1 MTTTSTT
8 KAPPPPRG
16 GGGGDGFRPKFAYLD
31 LDIDNHR
38 AKHALAREFVK
49 HTDLRY
55 HWTSK
60 VLREL
65 GGGEKTRV
73 KEMFASDYEWSEKGN
88 GEIELEPAAE
98 ERVVFELFWEKAPLA
113 CENFAHLC
121 AGDKGTS
128 KTFGGVPF
136 HYKGCIVHRCVKS
149 FMLQSGDFVHN
160 NGTGGESIWGKKFK
174 DELGGLKGKHD
185 DMGVLSMGNTGKNS
199 NGSQFFITLGPAKQ
213 CDGKHVIFGKCVKGE
228 TLLKRINEELAR
240 DSGETTE
247 LPKREIR
254 IADCGVLE

>member
-1 MTTTSTT
+1 
-8 KAPPPPRG
+8 
-16 GGGGDGFRPKFAYLD
+16 
-31 LDIDNHR
+31 
-38 AKHALAREFVK
+38 
-49 HTDLRY
+49 
-55 HWTSK
+55 
-60 VLREL
+60 
-65 GGGEKTRV
+65 
-73 KEMFASDYEWSEKGN
+73 
-88 GEIELEPAAE
+88 
-98 ERVVFELFWEKAPLA
+98 
-113 CENFAHLC
+113 
-121 AGDKGTS
+121 
-128 KTFGGVPF
+128 
-136 HYKGCIVHRCVKS
+136 
-149 FMLQSGDFVHN
+149 MLQSGDFVHN

-213 CDGKHVIFGKCVKGE
+213 CDGKHVVFGKCVKGE